1 MKRFNIGKIK
11 YPERCTPQQTIKIN
25 GLNKTGSDAQRLLYG
40 RQILTARPEG
50 MSMEEYRKIRANERD
65 MLRSITR

>member
-11 YPERCTPQQTIKIN
+11 YPERCTRQQATEIN
-25 GLNKTGSDAQRLLYG
+25 DLNRTGTAAQRLLYG

-50 MSMEEYRKIRANERD
+50 MSMEEYRKIRANQRD
-65 MLRSITR
+65 MLRSVTR